1 MDFVHKIS
9 FSYLRN
15 RKALW
20 LCGFLFVIFMSLFYV
35 AQKSSA
41 EENAGGAAP
50 AAGAQAA
57 SSPNQELINQKLE
70 ELNRVQAEIARLQ
83 ADIKAKRME
92 GDSLENEIS
101 IYNANISK
109 NQLEIQETRLNIE
122 QVEIEM
128 EGSQNQIEEDRV
140 RIEESREALKGF
152 IQTLYSYQ
160 DDSLL
165 EVLMSRDSISGYFN
179 EVSAIEAVQ
188 DKILGT
194 VMKLKREKEELTE
207 RTKELEDSRLIYADL
222 IRMRYEQN
230 IALENLKAQ
239 KSEILEITNGEEEKY
254 QALVAQNRNL
264 LPSLR
269 AELRD
274 LQSLGS
280 NIEFDDAISAAK
292 YVGEVTGVRP
302 AFLLGVLR
310 VESGLGTNV
319 GGGNYK
325 ADMNPVQWEAFE
337 TITAELGYD
346 PNVMPVS
353 RKPSAY
359 SGWGGAMGPAQ
370 MMPITWLSFRDRVSQ
385 LTQHN
390 PPDPWSLTDSVAA
403 MAIKLSQIEG
413 VTEGDYNAEYEAAGR
428 YLAGNNWQRF
438 LFYPDKVMYYA
449 DLYEKELNG

>member
-1 MDFVHKIS
+1 MDLVHKIS
-9 FSYLRN
+9 FLYQIN
-15 RKALW
+15 RKAVG
-20 LCGFLFVIFMSLFYV
+20 LCGFLFAAFLFAACLAGY
-35 AQKSSA
+35 SRA
-41 EENAGGAAP
+41 EGEAAP
-50 AAGAQAA
+50 AAVPPGTAA
-57 SSPNQELINQKLE
+57 VSPNQELIDRKME
-70 ELNRVQAEIARLQ
+70 ELSRVQAEIARLQ
-83 ADIKAKRME
+83 TEIKAKRAE
-92 GDSLENEIS
+92 GDTLENEIA
-101 IYNANISK
+101 IFDANISK

-122 QVEIEM
+122 QAEMEM

-140 RIEESREALKGF
+140 KIEESREALGEF
-152 IQTLYSYQ
+152 IRTLYDYE
-160 DDSLL
+160 DDSFI
-165 EVLMSRDSISGYFN
+165 EVLMSRENISDFFN
-179 EVSAIEAVQ
+179 EVSAVKAVQ
-188 DKILGT
+188 DKILST
-194 VMKLKREKEELTE
+194 VIELKREREELTA
-207 RTKELEDSRLIYADL
+207 RTRELEDNQLVYADL

-230 IALENLKAQ
+230 TTLENLKAQ
-239 KSEILEITNGEEEKY
+239 KSEILEITSGEEDKY
-254 QALVAQNRNL
+254 QALVAQNRKL

-325 ADMNPVQWEAFE
+325 TDMNPSQRETFEA
-337 TITAELGYD
+337 ITTELGYD
-346 PNVMPVS
+346 PSIMPVS

-370 MMPITWLSFRDRVSQ
+370 MMPTTWTSYRDRVVA
-385 LTQHN
+385 LTGHN
-390 PPDPWSLTDSVAA
+390 PPDPWSLIDSVAA

-428 YLAGNNWQRF
+428 YLAGTNWRRF

-449 DLYEKELNG
+449 DLYAKELGG

>member
-1 MDFVHKIS
+1 MDLVHKTS
-9 FSYLRN
+9 FLYQKN

-20 LCGFLFVIFMSLFYV
+20 LCGFLFAISLSLVYL
-35 AQKSSA
+35 AGDSRA
-41 EENAGGAAP
+41 EEGVSTAALAAETP
-50 AAGAQAA
+50 AGA
-57 SSPNQELINQKLE
+57 SNQDLIKEKME
-70 ELNRVQAEIARLQ
+70 ELNRVQAEIARFQ
-83 ADIKAKRME
+83 ADIKAKRAE
-92 GDSLENEIS
+92 GNTLENEIA
-101 IYNANISK
+101 IFDANISK

-122 QVEIEM
+122 QAEM
-128 EGSQNQIEEDRV
+128 ELEGSQNQIEEDRV
-140 RIEESREALKGF
+140 KIGENREALKEF
-152 IQTLYSYQ
+152 IRTLYAYE
-160 DDSLL
+160 DDSFL
-165 EVLMSRDSISGYFN
+165 EVLMSRESISDFFN
-179 EVSAIEAVQ
+179 EVSAVEAVQ
-188 DKILGT
+188 DKILST
-194 VMKLKREKEELTE
+194 VIKLKQEREQLTE
-207 RTKELEDSRLIYADL
+207 RTQELEDNQLIYADL

-230 IALENLKAQ
+230 TTLENLKAQ
-239 KSEILEITNGEEEKY
+239 KGEILEITNGEEGKY
-254 QALVAQNRNL
+254 QVLVAQNRKL

-325 ADMNPVQWEAFE
+325 TDMNPSQREAFE
-337 TITAELGYD
+337 AITTELGYD

-370 MMPITWLSFRDRVSQ
+370 MMPTTWISYRDRVVE
-385 LTQHN
+385 LTKHN
-390 PPDPWSLTDSVAA
+390 PPDPWSLIDSIAS

-428 YLAGNNWQRF
+428 YLAGTNWQRF
-438 LFYPDKVMYYA
+438 TFYPDKVMYYA
-449 DLYEKELNG
+449 DLYAKEL